1 MAHTAGLIRP
11 FVYTRHY
18 AKRFTNVA
26 SFNPHSLMRFIL
38 ILEYHCREYVF
49 AFILSH
55 VTVPHVGGIAGVTL
69 ACVTNIRL
77 DSGPCFPSP
86 CDLMSPHCWQ
96 QGPSCHCN
104 HRFSFRNIVH
114 RQCFQTTFSLP
125 WSQKQVIL
133 HQVVFFLTEVRIS
146 LSPFLS
152 SLLISNISA
161 VI

>member
-1 MAHTAGLIRP
+1 
-11 FVYTRHY
+11 
-18 AKRFTNVA
+18 
-26 SFNPHSLMRFIL
+26 MRCTL

-49 AFILSH
+49 AFILFH

-86 CDLMSPHCWQ
+86 CHLMSPRCWQ
-96 QGPSCHCN
+96 QGPSCRRN

-133 HQVVFFLTEVRIS
+133 HRVVIFLTEVRIS
-146 LSPFLS
+146 LSLFLS
-152 SLLISNISA
+152 SLPISNVST